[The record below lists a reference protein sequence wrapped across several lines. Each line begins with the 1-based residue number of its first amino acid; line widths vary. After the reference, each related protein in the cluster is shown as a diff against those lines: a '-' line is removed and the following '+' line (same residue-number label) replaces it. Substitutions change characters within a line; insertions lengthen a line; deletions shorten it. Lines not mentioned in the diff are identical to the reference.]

1 MDKPCT
7 LLTLAFLAMLA
18 AGCYRSPSSP
28 MASLPAIETVDA
40 PEAPPRSGVAV
51 PEEYDIHCLAVVTA
65 ESASVY
71 REPRVYAAVVG
82 RVDEGRYV
90 VAQTGRGDLV
100 GVRMEDGA
108 LGWMRADALMLLDIS
123 SEPEAA
129 VEFPDFEPRG
139 GKPVFRAGNAVVSR
153 AYAYLGIPY
162 VWGGTS
168 RSGLDCSG
176 FVQRVFAEE
185 GIHLPRVAADQYEV
199 GFPVSQSALQA
210 GDRLYFQSGT
220 EVDHTG
226 IYIGD
231 HRFIHSSSSGG
242 GVRVDDLAE
251 PRWQRLY
258 VGARR

>member
-1 MDKPCT
+1 
-7 LLTLAFLAMLA
+7 
-18 AGCYRSPSSP
+18 
-28 MASLPAIETVDA
+28 MASFPAIEA
-40 PEAPPRSGVAV
+40 AEAPAAAPRAGVAV
-51 PEEYDIHCLAVVTA
+51 PEEYGIHCLAVVTA
-65 ESASVY
+65 DSASVY

-82 RVDEGRYV
+82 RVEAGRYV
-90 VAQTGRGDLV
+90 IAETGRGELV

-129 VEFPDFEPRG
+129 VQFPDFEPPG
-139 GKPVFRAGNAVVSR
+139 GKPIFRAGNAVVSR

-168 RSGLDCSG
+168 RSGMDCSG
-176 FVQRVFAEE
+176 FVQKVFAEE
-185 GIHLPRVAADQYEV
+185 GIHLPRVADDQYQV
-199 GFPVSQSALQA
+199 GFPVPQTSLRP
-210 GDRLYFQSGT
+210 GDRLYFRSGS

-231 HRFIHSSSSGG
+231 SHFIHSSSSGG
-242 GVRVDDLAE
+242 GVRVDDLTE
-251 PRWQRLY
+251 PRWQRIY